1 MVNEVCGGRESGR
14 REGGSGKGRRW
25 RREGGVERRRNG
37 ESEGKRK
44 KEKMVK
50 GIAGG
55 VERKGHH
62 KGMHE
67 TGGN

>member
-1 MVNEVCGGRESGR
+1 MKCVEGGRVGEE
-14 REGGSGKGRRW
+14 REEVGKGGGGEG
-25 RREGGVERRRNG
+25 REGGVERRRNG

>member
-1 MVNEVCGGRESGR
+1 MGEEREEVEKGGGEWREEGMVRVRGRE
-14 REGGSGKGRRW
+14 
-25 RREGGVERRRNG
+25 
-37 ESEGKRK
+37 K
-44 KEKMVK
+44 KKKMVK

>member
-1 MVNEVCGGRESGR
+1 MKCVEGGRVGEEREEVEKGGGEWREEGMVRVRGR
-14 REGGSGKGRRW
+14 E
-25 RREGGVERRRNG
+25 
-37 ESEGKRK
+37 K
-44 KEKMVK
+44 KKKMVK